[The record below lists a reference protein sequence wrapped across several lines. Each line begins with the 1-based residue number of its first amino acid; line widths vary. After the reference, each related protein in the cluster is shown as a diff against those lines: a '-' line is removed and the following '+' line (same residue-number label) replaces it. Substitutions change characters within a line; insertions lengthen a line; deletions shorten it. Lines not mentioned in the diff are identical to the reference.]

1 MRSLQKNWKKMG
13 KKIKIKLVF
22 HNSTNQ
28 AVNISSRIFSLFTQR
43 VCFFNLQKNGSFC
56 LSILKINV
64 KFTQHK
70 VSHLKVNRS
79 GDLVA
84 KHFHYRK
91 RRPGT
96 HETVTPHSNHSHP
109 LATANL
115 FSASLDLP
123 ILATSYKQNHTICDL
138 LSLSSFT
145 EHTFSEVQHIT
156 ACISTSFL
164 IG

>member
-1 MRSLQKNWKKMG
+1 MRSLWKNWKKMG

-79 GDLVA
+79 GDQNIFITAKGDLVPI
-84 KHFHYRK
+84 KQ
-91 RRPGT
+91 
-96 HETVTPHSNHSHP
+96 
-109 LATANL
+109 L
-115 FSASLDLP
+115 LP
-123 ILATSYKQNHTICDL
+123 IPTTPTPWLLPICFLHLWIYPFWL
-138 LSLSSFT
+138 LHISRIIQYV
-145 EHTFSEVQHIT
+145 TF
-156 ACISTSFL
+156 
-164 IG
+164 